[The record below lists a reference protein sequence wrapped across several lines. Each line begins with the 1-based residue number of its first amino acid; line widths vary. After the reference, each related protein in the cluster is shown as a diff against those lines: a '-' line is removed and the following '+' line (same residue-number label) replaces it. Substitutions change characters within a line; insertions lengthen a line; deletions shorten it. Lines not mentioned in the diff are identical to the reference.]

1 MQQNGYWEIR
11 RREQISSW
19 FHDMIRQRL
28 IDEFLN
34 EQNNKRQITKLDEQ
48 IQSGKLS
55 VSKAMDLLFKRSEE
69 HTSELQSRG
78 HLVCRLLLEKKK
90 YHLINELVTGSVTII
105 DNLEQYNNV
114 FTILAINNHIDRR
127 AVGDEKIF

>member
-1 MQQNGYWEIR
+1 MEVYDVLGRHTTDRLNLLSHLYLIPPATLQDAAEAIIQADLDYHDGAHLSTLLDVFGR
-11 RREQISSW
+11 RG
-19 FHDMIRQRL
+19 F
-28 IDEFLN
+28 
-34 EQNNKRQITKLDEQ
+34 
-48 IQSGKLS
+48 
-55 VSKAMDLLFKRSEE
+55 VRSEE

-90 YHLINELVTGSVTII
+90 YHIINELVTGSVTII